1 MVRNLVRMLLQDL
14 ALSMRGNGSM
24 ANHMELDNYF
34 SMMAPITMAHSTKD
48 LSMEMVDLFQ
58 PPSSTMKVK
67 SEGMWHRGR
76 VYA

>member
-1 MVRNLVRMLLQDL
+1 MVRNSVRIWLQDL
-14 ALSMRGNGSM
+14 ALSMRGSGPM
-24 ANHMELDNYF
+24 ANHMELDSYF
-34 SMMAPITMAHSTKD
+34 SMMAPITMEHSTKD

>member
-1 MVRNLVRMLLQDL
+1 MVRNSVRILLQDL

-24 ANHMELDNYF
+24 ANHMELDSYF
-34 SMMAPITMAHSTKD
+34 SMMVPITMAHSIKD

-67 SEGMWHRGR
+67 LEGMWHRGR